1 MFLTVDGTSQ
11 ARYLDNN
18 NPLPVKPTLKLH
30 GGNLYALYAALWWGK
45 NYGITKDTKYGMN
58 REVTS
63 LHVLQNFPYDVIV
76 SKVKLRI
83 EA

>member
-30 GGNLYALYAALWWGK
+30 GGNLYTRTALWWGK
-45 NYGITKDTKYGMN
+45 NYVIMNDIKYGIN
-58 REVTS
+58 REVTT
-63 LHVLQNFPYDVIV
+63 LHVLQNFPYVFLLKYV
-76 SKVKLRI
+76 SKGEL
-83 EA
+83 